1 MRSNPKLIS
10 GLNVYWI
17 KFFLLAV
24 FATMYVRDHCRPAF
38 HKAIGMDPTDYDFA
52 VFRLT
57 SEISRQ
63 TFPLT
68 LDIDNPRSSVASNG
82 SAGSRDRSRKRKL
95 EAGLGGKLRRAW
107 LTAAA
112 ALAFGGLYM
121 LPSKANPLPADIR
134 LAPAW

>member
-1 MRSNPKLIS
+1 
-10 GLNVYWI
+10 
-17 KFFLLAV
+17 
-24 FATMYVRDHCRPAF
+24 
-38 HKAIGMDPTDYDFA
+38 MDPTDYDFA

-68 LDIDNPRSSVASNG
+68 LDLDNPAFNRGLERLCRIARSIE
-82 SAGSRDRSRKRKL
+82 
-95 EAGLGGKLRRAW
+95 EAQAQGGLGGKLRRAW
-107 LTAAA
+107 LTATA

-121 LPSKANPLPADIR
+121 LPSKSNPLPADIR